1 MRIYDTIAKK
11 RDGLTLTD
19 EEIEFFVEEFV
30 KGNVTD
36 YQASALLMAIY
47 IRGMDIKET
56 SCLTKAMAHSGDMVD
71 LSKINGIK
79 VDKHS
84 TGGVGDKTTLIV
96 APIVASFGVPVAKMS
111 GRGLGHSGGTIDKLE
126 SIPGFRTA
134 LSEEEFINNVNSIN
148 FALAGQT
155 GNLVPADK
163 KLYALRDVTATVE
176 SVPLIASSVMSKKIA
191 GGADAI
197 VLDVKCGSGAFMKTL
212 GDATTLAKAMVQI
225 GTELNRKTVALITNM
240 NEPLGEYVGNSVEIK
255 EVLTTLKGNGP
266 EDLTTLCVEL
276 ATHMLILAGK
286 GSEEEIREKVK
297 EKIKNGEALDKFME
311 FVKAQGGTLD
321 IDGTNLKVASNT
333 IKIKAGHKGYVK
345 AIDTEAIGIATVL
358 MGGGRLKKEDTI
370 DYSVGLKI
378 NKKIGDYVDE
388 DTDIAEIYTNKEDN
402 EEIINKIQTAYNY
415 SDELVKK
422 SDIIYNIIK

>member
-1 MRIYDTIAKK
+1 
-11 RDGLTLTD
+11 
-19 EEIEFFVEEFV
+19 
-30 KGNVTD
+30 
-36 YQASALLMAIY
+36 
-47 IRGMDIKET
+47 
-56 SCLTKAMAHSGDMVD
+56 
-71 LSKINGIK
+71 
-79 VDKHS
+79 
-84 TGGVGDKTTLIV
+84 
-96 APIVASFGVPVAKMS
+96 
-111 GRGLGHSGGTIDKLE
+111 
-126 SIPGFRTA
+126 
-134 LSEEEFINNVNSIN
+134 
-148 FALAGQT
+148 
-155 GNLVPADK
+155 
-163 KLYALRDVTATVE
+163 
-176 SVPLIASSVMSKKIA
+176 
-191 GGADAI
+191 
-197 VLDVKCGSGAFMKTL
+197 MKTL